1 MTEIK
6 YTDPELVT
14 SVMTRTPGTPE
25 YRTYGPKLRSR
36 YMVHY
41 LGRWRRVYIMQ
52 YGNAGSLYITV
63 KGEDLFLDTDT
74 EYRLYDLSQYVD

>member
-6 YTDPELVT
+6 YTDPELAT
-14 SVMTRTPGTPE
+14 SVMTNKVRTPV
-25 YRTYGPKLRSR
+25 YRTYGQKLPSR

-41 LGRWRRVYIMQ
+41 LNRWRRVYIMQ
-52 YGNAGSLYITV
+52 FGNAGSFYITV

>member
-6 YTDPELVT
+6 YTDPELAT
-14 SVMTRTPGTPE
+14 SVMTRRAPKPE
-25 YRTYGPKLRSR
+25 YRTYGRKLRSW